1 MLQWCIK
8 IKGTRKR
15 HMMTVRLEI
24 EAGACHTRHN
34 VQLPEKFMGHNSC
47 KRKHTSKQ
55 IIAYYYYGQR
65 KCNQNCLTR
74 THYLIFA
81 FTTLHCAVMISD
93 CSLSL
98 SPPPFLATGNSG
110 TKSQSRVS
118 TCKRCSTL
126 QFPVCVWFV
135 HSSTCAY
142 SRAAHSL
149 EICNPFI

>member
-1 MLQWCIK
+1 MLQWRIK

-15 HMMTVRLEI
+15 HMMAVHLKI
-24 EAGACHTRHN
+24 EADARHAWHN

-47 KRKHTSKQ
+47 KTKHTSKQ
-55 IIAYYYYGQR
+55 IIAYYYHGQR

-74 THYLIFA
+74 THYFISA

-98 SPPPFLATGNSG
+98 SPLPFLATGNSG
-110 TKSQSRVS
+110 TKLHSRA
-118 TCKRCSTL
+118 CKRCSTL
-126 QFPVCVWFV
+126 QFTVCVWFV